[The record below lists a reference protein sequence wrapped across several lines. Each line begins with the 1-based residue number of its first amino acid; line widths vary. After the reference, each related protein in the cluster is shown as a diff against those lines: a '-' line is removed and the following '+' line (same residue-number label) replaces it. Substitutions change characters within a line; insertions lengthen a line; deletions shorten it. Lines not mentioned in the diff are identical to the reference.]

1 MEPPALSC
9 VAKRPLLPADALQ
22 IVGAFLRRPT
32 PSARVVLGPAPRA
45 DSKLDIYRLLLA
57 EALEQR
63 GHGGFGTF
71 VTSKAFTVGF
81 SGPLDEYQFRHKKLQ
96 YVLRFCQWCNHPS
109 DRRCPCRA

>member
-32 PSARVVLGPAPRA
+32 ASASVILGPAPRA
-45 DSKLDIYRLLLA
+45 DSQLDICRWSLLRG
-57 EALEQR
+57 LEQH
-63 GHGGFGTF
+63 GQGGFGTF
-71 VTSKAFTVGF
+71 VCSKAFSVQF
-81 SGPLDEYQFRHKKLQ
+81 SGALDEYQFRHKKLG

-109 DRRCPCRA
+109 DRLCPCRA